1 MSLHNIADLVGME
14 EELTDD
20 EDFIELLNIELRI
33 PRGKSHQKPCGSLL
47 TILGE
52 LSGVDKSTTSR
63 LITKTIR
70 AIAGLHSEFIEMR
83 SNAEDVQ
90 RLRESFYNISKFPR
104 CIGALDCTH
113 IRIQSPGG
121 QDADRYR
128 NRKDLF
134 SHNVRV
140 VCDSDLLIRNIVC
153 RWHGSTHDSYTI
165 FNNSSLKVKLENE
178 EFGEG
183 SLVVGDSGLKVK
195 LENEE
200 FGEGSLVVGDS
211 GYAVRKYLIS
221 PLANPRTPAEHLFNE
236 SQIRTRN
243 PVERCF
249 GAWKRR
255 FLALALGIR
264 LHNSKVEA
272 ITVAAAVLHNVA
284 CMMNDAEGIRLHNS
298 KVEAITVAA
307 AVLHNVAC
315 MMNDAEPRVTNDEEA
330 AVCAVNH
337 KY

>member
-1 MSLHNIADLVGME
+1 MNSNNASDYQSPWLN
-14 EELTDD
+14 
-20 EDFIELLNIELRI
+20 LLLIKLQ
-33 PRGKSHQKPCGSLL
+33 GKSHQKPCGSLL

-70 AIAGLHSEFIEMR
+70 AIAGLHSEFIEMP

-113 IRIQSPGG
+113 IRIQSPGE
-121 QDADRYR
+121 QDAERYR
-128 NRKDLF
+128 NRKGFF

-153 RWHGSTHDSYTI
+153 RWHGSAHDSTI
-165 FNNSSLKVKLENE
+165 FNNSS
-178 EFGEG
+178 
-183 SLVVGDSGLKVK
+183 LKVK

-211 GYAVRKYLIS
+211 GYAVRKYLIT

-284 CMMNDAEGIRLHNS
+284 CMMNDAE
-298 KVEAITVAA
+298 
-307 AVLHNVAC
+307 
-315 MMNDAEPRVTNDEEA
+315 PRVTNDEEA
-330 AVCAVNH
+330 AVQLTININNDHVEAGNPNVTENNLSSH
-337 KY
+337 LLINGHFAGLL

>member
-1 MSLHNIADLVGME
+1 MNSNNASDYQSPWLN
-14 EELTDD
+14 
-20 EDFIELLNIELRI
+20 LLLIKLQ
-33 PRGKSHQKPCGSLL
+33 GKSHQKPCGSLL

-70 AIAGLHSEFIEMR
+70 AIAGLHSEFIEMP

-121 QDADRYR
+121 QDAERYR
-128 NRKDLF
+128 NRKDFF

-153 RWHGSTHDSYTI
+153 RWHGSAHDSTI
-165 FNNSSLKVKLENE
+165 FNNSS
-178 EFGEG
+178 
-183 SLVVGDSGLKVK
+183 LKVK

-211 GYAVRKYLIS
+211 GYAVRKYLIT

-284 CMMNDAEGIRLHNS
+284 CMMNDAE
-298 KVEAITVAA
+298 
-307 AVLHNVAC
+307 
-315 MMNDAEPRVTNDEEA
+315 PRVTNDEEA
-330 AVCAVNH
+330 AVQLTININNDHVEAGNPNVTENNLSRH
-337 KY
+337 LLINGHFAGLL

>member
-1 MSLHNIADLVGME
+1 MNSNNASDYQSPWLN
-14 EELTDD
+14 
-20 EDFIELLNIELRI
+20 LLLIKLQ
-33 PRGKSHQKPCGSLL
+33 GKSHQKPCGSLL

-70 AIAGLHSEFIEMR
+70 AIAGLHSEFIEMP

-121 QDADRYR
+121 QDAERYR
-128 NRKDLF
+128 NRKGFF

-153 RWHGSTHDSYTI
+153 RWHGSAHDSTI
-165 FNNSSLKVKLENE
+165 FNNSS
-178 EFGEG
+178 
-183 SLVVGDSGLKVK
+183 LKVK

-211 GYAVRKYLIS
+211 GYAVRKYLIT

-284 CMMNDAEGIRLHNS
+284 CMMNDAE
-298 KVEAITVAA
+298 
-307 AVLHNVAC
+307 
-315 MMNDAEPRVTNDEEA
+315 PRVTNDEEA
-330 AVCAVNH
+330 AVQLTININNDHVEAGNPNVTENNLSRH
-337 KY
+337 LLINGHFAGLL

>member
-1 MSLHNIADLVGME
+1 MNSNNASDYQSPWLNLLLIKLQGKSHQKPCGSL
-14 EELTDD
+14 LT
-20 EDFIELLNIELRI
+20 ILLSGVIKLQ
-33 PRGKSHQKPCGSLL
+33 GKSHQKPCGSLL

-70 AIAGLHSEFIEMR
+70 AIAGLHSEFIEMP

-90 RLRESFYNISKFPR
+90 TLRESFYNISKFPR

-113 IRIQSPGG
+113 LRIQSPGG
-121 QDADRYR
+121 QDAERYR
-128 NRKDLF
+128 NRKGFF

-153 RWHGSTHDSYTI
+153 RRQGSARDSTI
-165 FNNSSLKVKLENE
+165 FNNSS
-178 EFGEG
+178 
-183 SLVVGDSGLKVK
+183 LKVK

-211 GYAVRKYLIS
+211 GYAVRKYLIT

-272 ITVAAAVLHNVA
+272 IA
-284 CMMNDAEGIRLHNS
+284 
-298 KVEAITVAA
+298 TVAA

-330 AVCAVNH
+330 AVQLTININNDHVEMLKQNQGLQMMKRRLCS
-337 KY
+337 

>member
-1 MSLHNIADLVGME
+1 MNSNNASDYQSPWLN
-14 EELTDD
+14 
-20 EDFIELLNIELRI
+20 LLLIKLQ
-33 PRGKSHQKPCGSLL
+33 GKSHQKPCGSLL

-70 AIAGLHSEFIEMR
+70 AIARLHSEFIEMP
-83 SNAEDVQ
+83 SNADVQ

-121 QDADRYR
+121 QDAERYR
-128 NRKDLF
+128 NRKDFF

-153 RWHGSTHDSYTI
+153 RWHGSAHDSTI
-165 FNNSSLKVKLENE
+165 FNNSSLKVKL
-178 EFGEG
+178 
-183 SLVVGDSGLKVK
+183 V
-195 LENEE
+195 NEE

-211 GYAVRKYLIS
+211 GYAVRKYLIT

-284 CMMNDAEGIRLHNS
+284 CMMNDAE
-298 KVEAITVAA
+298 
-307 AVLHNVAC
+307 
-315 MMNDAEPRVTNDEEA
+315 PRVTNDEEA
-330 AVCAVNH
+330 AVQLTININNDHVEAGNPNVTENNLSRH
-337 KY
+337 LLINGHFAGLL

>member
-33 PRGKSHQKPCGSLL
+33 PRVFRERINHFEKWNDNEFKQRFRLSKPVVKFV
-47 TILGE
+47 I
-52 LSGVDKSTTSR
+52 DK
-63 LITKTIR
+63 
-70 AIAGLHSEFIEMR
+70 IAGEISSKTLWVITDNFGRIERCVSEHWT
-83 SNAEDVQ
+83 A
-90 RLRESFYNISKFPR
+90 
-104 CIGALDCTH
+104 H

-121 QDADRYR
+121 QDAERYR
-128 NRKDLF
+128 NRKDFF

-153 RWHGSTHDSYTI
+153 RWHGSAHDSTIFNNFSLKVKLENEEFGECSLVVGI

-178 EFGEG
+178 EFGEC
-183 SLVVGDSGLKVK
+183 
-195 LENEE
+195 
-200 FGEGSLVVGDS
+200 SLVVGDS
-211 GYAVRKYLIS
+211 GYAVREYLIT
-221 PLANPRTPAEHLFNE
+221 PLENPRTPAEHLFNE

-249 GAWKRR
+249 GAWKCR
-255 FLALALGIR
+255 FLALAL
-264 LHNSKVEA
+264 
-272 ITVAAAVLHNVA
+272 
-284 CMMNDAEGIRLHNS
+284 GIRLHNS

-330 AVCAVNH
+330 AVQLTININNDHVEAGNPNVTENNLSRH
-337 KY
+337 LLINGHFAGLL

>member
-1 MSLHNIADLVGME
+1 MNSNNASDYQSPWLN
-14 EELTDD
+14 
-20 EDFIELLNIELRI
+20 LLLIKLQ
-33 PRGKSHQKPCGSLL
+33 GKSHQKPCGSLL

-70 AIAGLHSEFIEMR
+70 AIAGLHSEFIEMP

-121 QDADRYR
+121 QDAERYR
-128 NRKDLF
+128 NRKDFF

-153 RWHGSTHDSYTI
+153 RWHGSAHDSTI
-165 FNNSSLKVKLENE
+165 FNNSS
-178 EFGEG
+178 
-183 SLVVGDSGLKVK
+183 LKVK

-211 GYAVRKYLIS
+211 GYAVRKYLIT

-284 CMMNDAEGIRLHNS
+284 CMMNDAE
-298 KVEAITVAA
+298 
-307 AVLHNVAC
+307 
-315 MMNDAEPRVTNDEEA
+315 PRVTNDEEA
-330 AVCAVNH
+330 AVQLTININNDHVEAGNPNVTKNNLSRH
-337 KY
+337 LINGHFAGLL

>member
-1 MSLHNIADLVGME
+1 ME

-33 PRGKSHQKPCGSLL
+33 PRVFRERINHFEKWNDNEFKQRLRLSKPVVKFVIDKIAGEILSKTKTNNVLSPEEMVLIASRFLACGSLL

-52 LSGVDKSTTSR
+52 LSGVDK
-63 LITKTIR
+63 
-70 AIAGLHSEFIEMR
+70 
-83 SNAEDVQ
+83 
-90 RLRESFYNISKFPR
+90 

-121 QDADRYR
+121 QYVERYR
-128 NRKDLF
+128 STKGFF
-134 SHNVRV
+134 SHNVQV
-140 VCDSDLLIRNIVC
+140 VCDSDLLIRNIIC
-153 RWHGSTHDSYTI
+153 RWHGSAHDSTI

-183 SLVVGDSGLKVK
+183 SLVVGDSG
-195 LENEE
+195 
-200 FGEGSLVVGDS
+200 
-211 GYAVRKYLIS
+211 YAVRKHLIT
-221 PLANPRTPAEHLFNE
+221 PLTNPRTPRTPAEHLFNE

-272 ITVAAAVLHNVA
+272 ITVAAAVLY
-284 CMMNDAEGIRLHNS
+284 
-298 KVEAITVAA
+298 
-307 AVLHNVAC
+307 NVAC

-330 AVCAVNH
+330 AVQLTININNDQQRICRT
-337 KY
+337 KGYK

>member
-1 MSLHNIADLVGME
+1 MFLHNIADLNS
-14 EELTDD
+14 DD

-33 PRGKSHQKPCGSLL
+33 PRVFHERINHFEKWNDNEFKQRFRLSKPLVKFVIDKIAGEISSKTKRNNALSPEEMVLIALRFLACESLL

-70 AIAGLHSEFIEMR
+70 AIAGLHSEFIEMP

-90 RLRESFYNISKFPR
+90 RLRESFYNIRKFPR

-113 IRIQSPGG
+113 LRIQSPGG
-121 QDADRYR
+121 QDAALDCTHLRIQSPGGQDAERYR
-128 NRKDLF
+128 NRKGFF
-134 SHNVRV
+134 SQNVQV

-153 RWHGSTHDSYTI
+153 RWHGSARDSTI
-165 FNNSSLKVKLENE
+165 FNNSS
-178 EFGEG
+178 
-183 SLVVGDSGLKVK
+183 LKVK

-211 GYAVRKYLIS
+211 GYAVRKYLIA

-243 PVERCF
+243 PWQILERLLNIF
-249 GAWKRR
+249 SMSHRYEQETLWRDALEHGNAD
-255 FLALALGIR
+255 FLLL
-264 LHNSKVEA
+264 L
-272 ITVAAAVLHNVA
+272 
-284 CMMNDAEGIRLHNS
+284 
-298 KVEAITVAA
+298 
-307 AVLHNVAC
+307 
-315 MMNDAEPRVTNDEEA
+315 
-330 AVCAVNH
+330 
-337 KY
+337 

>member
-1 MSLHNIADLVGME
+1 MNSNNASDYQSPWLN
-14 EELTDD
+14 
-20 EDFIELLNIELRI
+20 LLLIKLQ
-33 PRGKSHQKPCGSLL
+33 GKSHQKPCGSLL

-70 AIAGLHSEFIEMR
+70 AIAGLHSEFIEMP

-121 QDADRYR
+121 QDAERYR
-128 NRKDLF
+128 NRNDFF

-153 RWHGSTHDSYTI
+153 RWHGSAHDSTI
-165 FNNSSLKVKLENE
+165 FNNSS
-178 EFGEG
+178 
-183 SLVVGDSGLKVK
+183 LKVK

-211 GYAVRKYLIS
+211 GYAVRKYLIT

-284 CMMNDAEGIRLHNS
+284 CMMNDAE
-298 KVEAITVAA
+298 
-307 AVLHNVAC
+307 
-315 MMNDAEPRVTNDEEA
+315 PRVTNDEEA
-330 AVCAVNH
+330 AVQLTININNDHVEAGNPNVTENNLSSH
-337 KY
+337 LLINGHFAGLL